1 MSTAK
6 DSVATAKLAKVVNE
20 EIAPAIDRF
29 IASLT
34 DAEIL
39 ELLKNFKTMQIDLV
53 RDLKK
58 AADARRI
65 QVITGDRPFDTI
77 MEEGIMPGKE

>member
-20 EIAPAIDRF
+20 EIAPAIERF

-65 QVITGDRPFDTI
+65 QVITCLLYTSPSPRD
-77 MEEGIMPGKE
+77 

>member
-1 MSTAK
+1 MIPFTNQLCN
-6 DSVATAKLAKVVNE
+6 DSFKECK
-20 EIAPAIDRF
+20 
-29 IASLT
+29 
-34 DAEIL
+34 
-39 ELLKNFKTMQIDLV
+39 LLKNFKTMQIDLV

-65 QVITGDRPFDTI
+65 QVITGDSPFDTI

>member
-20 EIAPAIDRF
+20 EIAPAIERF

-58 AADARRI
+58 DADARRI
-65 QVITGDRPFDTI
+65 QVITGDSPFDTI